1 MLIYAPIFN
10 CTPIIREHNMPSSM
24 TAFARQT
31 LESEWG
37 TAAWEIRSVNHRYLE
52 TNFRMPETVREIEM
66 ELRELA
72 RKHLQRGKVDC
83 SLQLKIAEESG
94 AIAINEELVTQCI
107 EACEQLATQMS
118 GPAQISPLDIL
129 RWPGALK
136 EAEVDRDALKS
147 ALTTL
152 FEDTLKQLAEGR
164 EREGEKLKA
173 LIEQRLEAISEEVS
187 KVRLQLPK
195 LLAAQKQKIT
205 DRLQEVTESLDSD
218 RLEQELVFLAQKAD
232 VDEELDRLDT
242 HLTEIHRVLKRKEP
256 IGRRLDFLMQE
267 LNREA
272 NTLASKSIA
281 SDTTQ
286 SSVELKVLIE
296 QMREQIQNIE

>member
-1 MLIYAPIFN
+1 
-10 CTPIIREHNMPSSM
+10 MPSSM

-31 LESEWG
+31 IECDWG
-37 TAAWEIRSVNHRYLE
+37 TAAWEIRSVNHRYLD
-52 TNFRMPETVREIEM
+52 TNFRMPETVRDIEM
-66 ELRELA
+66 GLRELT

-83 SLQLKIAEESG
+83 SLQLNIATG
-94 AIAINEELVTQCI
+94 AGKVAIDQELTEQFI
-107 EACEQLATQMS
+107 SACEQLAHQMEN
-118 GPAQISPLDIL
+118 PAPVSPLDIL
-129 RWPGALK
+129 KWPGALK
-136 EAEVDRDALKS
+136 EPEVDRDALKR

-152 FEDTLKQLAEGR
+152 FEDTLIQLQQGR
-164 EREGEKLKA
+164 DREGEKLKS
-173 LIEQRLEAISEEVS
+173 LIEQRLEAISSEVDA
-187 KVRLQLPK
+187 VRTKLPQ
-195 LLAAQKQKIT
+195 LLAAQKQKII
-205 DRLQEVTESLDSD
+205 DRLHEVSAGLDSD

-242 HLTEIHRVLKRKEP
+242 HLTEIRRVLTRKEP

-286 SSVELKVLIE
+286 SSV
-296 QMREQIQNIE
+296 

>member
-1 MLIYAPIFN
+1 
-10 CTPIIREHNMPSSM
+10 MPSSM

-31 LESEWG
+31 LESDWG
-37 TAAWEIRSVNHRYLE
+37 TATWEIRSVNHRYLE
-52 TNFRMPETVREIEM
+52 TNFRIPDTVREIEM

-83 SLQLKIAEESG
+83 SLQLKIVQEGG
-94 AIAINEELVTQCI
+94 AIAINDELVTQCI

-136 EAEVDRDALKS
+136 EAEVDRDELKN

-152 FEDTLKQLAEGR
+152 FEDTLKQLAEAR

-187 KVRLQLPK
+187 KVRLHLPK

-205 DRLQEVTESLDSD
+205 DRLLEVTESLDSD

-242 HLTEIHRVLKRKEP
+242 HLTEIHCVLKRKEP
-256 IGRRLDFLMQE
+256 IGRRLDFMMQE

-281 SDTTQ
+281 SDPTQ

>member
-1 MLIYAPIFN
+1 
-10 CTPIIREHNMPSSM
+10 MPSSM

-31 LESEWG
+31 LESDWG

-52 TNFRMPETVREIEM
+52 TNFRMPDTVREIEM

-72 RKHLQRGKVDC
+72 RKHLQRGKIDC
-83 SLQLKIAEESG
+83 SLQLNIAQGNG

-107 EACEQLATQMS
+107 EACEQLAMQMS

-136 EAEVDRDALKS
+136 EAEVDREALKD

-187 KVRLQLPK
+187 KVRLQLPQ

-205 DRLQEVTESLDSD
+205 DRLQEVSESLDSD

>member
-1 MLIYAPIFN
+1 
-10 CTPIIREHNMPSSM
+10 MPSSM

-31 LESEWG
+31 IECDWG

-52 TNFRMPETVREIEM
+52 TNFRMPETVRDLEM
-66 ELRELA
+66 ELRELT

-83 SLQLKIAEESG
+83 SLQLNIVAG
-94 AIAINEELVTQCI
+94 TGNVAVNQAVTQQYI
-107 EACEQLATQMS
+107 TACEQLAKQMHN
-118 GPAQISPLDIL
+118 PAPISPLDIL
-129 RWPGALK
+129 KWPGALQ
-136 EAEVDRDALKS
+136 EPEVDHEALKQ
-147 ALTTL
+147 ALMSL

-164 EREGEKLKA
+164 RREGEKLKT
-173 LIEQRLEAISEEVS
+173 LVEQRLDAISTEVRT
-187 KVRLQLPK
+187 VRTKLPE
-195 LLAAQKQKIT
+195 LLAAQKQKII
-205 DRLQEVTESLDSD
+205 DRLHDTGANLDAD

-242 HLTEIHRVLKRKEP
+242 HLSEIHRVLTQREP

-296 QMREQIQNIE
+296 QMREQIQNIK

>member
-1 MLIYAPIFN
+1 
-10 CTPIIREHNMPSSM
+10 MPSSM

-31 LESEWG
+31 LESDWG
-37 TAAWEIRSVNHRYLE
+37 TATWEIRSVNHRYLE
-52 TNFRMPETVREIEM
+52 TNFRIPDTVREIEM

-83 SLQLKIAEESG
+83 SLQLKIVQEGG
-94 AIAINEELVTQCI
+94 AIAINDELVTQCI

-118 GPAQISPLDIL
+118 SPAQISPLDIL

-136 EAEVDRDALKS
+136 EAEVDRDELKN

-152 FEDTLKQLAEGR
+152 FEDTLKQLAEAR
-164 EREGEKLKA
+164 KREGEKLKA

-187 KVRLQLPK
+187 KVRLHLPK

-205 DRLQEVTESLDSD
+205 DRLLEVTESLDSD

-242 HLTEIHRVLKRKEP
+242 HLTEIHCVLKRKEP
-256 IGRRLDFLMQE
+256 IGRRLDFMMQE

>member
-1 MLIYAPIFN
+1 
-10 CTPIIREHNMPSSM
+10 MPSSM

-31 LESEWG
+31 IECDWG

-52 TNFRMPETVREIEM
+52 TNFRMPETVRDTEM
-66 ELRELA
+66 GLRELA

-83 SLQLKIAEESG
+83 SLQLNIATKTGSVDVNQ
-94 AIAINEELVTQCI
+94 ALTDQYIS
-107 EACEQLATQMS
+107 ACEQLANQMEN
-118 GPAQISPLDIL
+118 PAPVSPLDIL
-129 RWPGALK
+129 KWPGALK
-136 EAEVDRDALKS
+136 EPEVDKDALKQ

-152 FEDTLKQLAEGR
+152 FEDTLIQLEEGR
-164 EREGEKLKA
+164 GREGEKLKA
-173 LIEQRLEAISEEVS
+173 LIEQRLDAITSEVDT
-187 KVRLQLPK
+187 VRTKLPQ
-195 LLAAQKQKIT
+195 LLAAQKQKII
-205 DRLQEVTESLDSD
+205 DRLHEVSADLNSD

-242 HLTEIHRVLKRKEP
+242 HLSEIRQVLNRREP

>member
-1 MLIYAPIFN
+1 
-10 CTPIIREHNMPSSM
+10 MPSSM

-31 LESEWG
+31 MESDWG

-52 TNFRMPETVREIEM
+52 TNFRIPDTVRDMEM
-66 ELRELA
+66 ELRDLA

-83 SLQLKIAEESG
+83 SLQLNIAQGSG
-94 AIAINEELVTQCI
+94 TITINDELVTQCI
-107 EACEQLATQMS
+107 DACELVATQMS

-136 EAEVDRDALKS
+136 EAEVDRDTLKD
-147 ALTTL
+147 ALTNL

-164 EREGEKLKA
+164 VREGEKLQV

-187 KVRLQLPK
+187 KVRLQLPQ

-205 DRLQEVTESLDSD
+205 DRLQEVSESLDSD

>member
-1 MLIYAPIFN
+1 
-10 CTPIIREHNMPSSM
+10 MPD
-24 TAFARQT
+24 
-31 LESEWG
+31 
-37 TAAWEIRSVNHRYLE
+37 
-52 TNFRMPETVREIEM
+52 TVRDIEM

-83 SLQLKIAEESG
+83 SLQLTIAQG
-94 AIAINEELVTQCI
+94 DGTIAVNEELAIQCI
-107 EACEQLATQMS
+107 AACEHLASKMS

-136 EAEVDRDALKS
+136 EAEVDKEALKT
-147 ALTTL
+147 ALTQL

-164 EREGEKLKA
+164 KREGEKLKE
-173 LIEQRLEAISEEVS
+173 LIEQRLNAIATEVS
-187 KVRLQLPK
+187 NVREQLPQ
-195 LLAAQKQKIT
+195 LLAAQKQKIM
-205 DRLQEVTESLDSD
+205 DRLQDVCESLDTD

-242 HLTEIHRVLKRKEP
+242 HLTEIRQVLKRKEP

-286 SSVELKVLIE
+286 SSIELKVLIE

>member
-1 MLIYAPIFN
+1 
-10 CTPIIREHNMPSSM
+10 MPSSM

-31 LESEWG
+31 IECDWG
-37 TAAWEIRSVNHRYLE
+37 TAAWEVRSVNHRYLE

-66 ELRELA
+66 TLRELA

-83 SLQLKIAEESG
+83 SLQLHIAQGTGS
-94 AIAINEELVTQCI
+94 IAVNDELVSQCI
-107 EACEQLATQMS
+107 AACEQLATQMS

-136 EAEVDRDALKS
+136 EAEVDQDALKKT
-147 ALTTL
+147 LVTL
-152 FEDTLKQLAEGR
+152 FEDALKQLEDGR
-164 EREGEKLKA
+164 RREGEKLQL
-173 LIEQRLEAISEEVS
+173 LIEQRLDAISAEVG
-187 KVRLQLPK
+187 KVRQQLPL
-195 LLAAQKQKIT
+195 LLAAQKQKII
-205 DRLQEVTESLDSD
+205 DRLHEITDNLDSE

-242 HLTEIHRVLKRKEP
+242 HLTEIRRVLKRKEP

>member
-1 MLIYAPIFN
+1 
-10 CTPIIREHNMPSSM
+10 MPSSM

-31 LESEWG
+31 IECDWG

-66 ELRELA
+66 VLRELA

-83 SLQLKIAEESG
+83 SLQLNIALGSG
-94 AIAINEELVTQCI
+94 KVAVNYELTTQYIA
-107 EACEQLATQMS
+107 ACEQLAAQMDN
-118 GPAQISPLDIL
+118 PAKVSPLEIL

-136 EAEVDRDALKS
+136 EPEVDRDALKQ

-152 FEDTLKQLAEGR
+152 FEGTLIQLEEGR
-164 EREGEKLKA
+164 SREGEKLKA
-173 LIEQRLEAISEEVS
+173 LIEKRLDAITSEVEA
-187 KVRLQLPK
+187 VRVKLPQL
-195 LLAAQKQKIT
+195 LEAQKQKIIN
-205 DRLQEVTESLDSD
+205 RLHEVTADLDSD

-232 VDEELDRLDT
+232 VDEELDRIDT
-242 HLTEIHRVLKRKEP
+242 HLSEIRRVLKRSEP

>member
-1 MLIYAPIFN
+1 
-10 CTPIIREHNMPSSM
+10 MPSSM

-31 LESEWG
+31 MESDWG

-52 TNFRMPETVREIEM
+52 TNFRIPDTVRDMEM
-66 ELRELA
+66 ELRDLA

-83 SLQLKIAEESG
+83 SLQLNIAQG
-94 AIAINEELVTQCI
+94 NGTITINDELVTQCI
-107 EACEQLATQMS
+107 EACELVATQMS

-136 EAEVDRDALKS
+136 EAEVDRDTLKD
-147 ALTTL
+147 ALTNL

-164 EREGEKLKA
+164 EREGEKLQV

-187 KVRLQLPK
+187 KVRLQLPQ

-205 DRLQEVTESLDSD
+205 DRLQEVSESLDSD

>member
-1 MLIYAPIFN
+1 
-10 CTPIIREHNMPSSM
+10 MPSSM

-31 LESEWG
+31 IECDWG

-52 TNFRMPETVREIEM
+52 TNFRMPETVRDIEM
-66 ELRELA
+66 GLRELA

-83 SLQLKIAEESG
+83 SLQLNIAKETG
-94 AIAINEELVTQCI
+94 KVAVNQELTDQYI
-107 EACEQLATQMS
+107 SACKQLANQMEN
-118 GPAQISPLDIL
+118 PAPVSPLDIL
-129 RWPGALK
+129 KWPGALK
-136 EAEVDRDALKS
+136 EPEVDRDALKQ
-147 ALTTL
+147 ALTIL
-152 FEDTLKQLAEGR
+152 FEDTLIQLEEGR
-164 EREGEKLKA
+164 SREGEKLKA
-173 LIEQRLEAISEEVS
+173 LIEQRLDAITSEVDT
-187 KVRLQLPK
+187 VRTKLPQ
-195 LLAAQKQKIT
+195 LLAAQKQKII
-205 DRLQEVTESLDSD
+205 DRLHEVSTDLNSD

-242 HLTEIHRVLKRKEP
+242 HLGEIRRVLSRREP

-286 SSVELKVLIE
+286 S
-296 QMREQIQNIE
+296 

>member
-1 MLIYAPIFN
+1 
-10 CTPIIREHNMPSSM
+10 MPSSM

-31 LESEWG
+31 IECDWG

-52 TNFRMPETVREIEM
+52 TNFRMPETVRDIEM
-66 ELRELA
+66 GLRELT
-72 RKHLQRGKVDC
+72 RKHLQRGKLDC
-83 SLQLKIAEESG
+83 SLQLNIVKETGTIDVNHALTDQYIS
-94 AIAINEELVTQCI
+94 
-107 EACEQLATQMS
+107 ACERLANQMEN
-118 GPAQISPLDIL
+118 PAPVSPLDIL
-129 RWPGALK
+129 KWPGALK
-136 EAEVDRDALKS
+136 EPEVDTDALKK

-152 FEDTLKQLAEGR
+152 FRDTLIQLEEGR
-164 EREGEKLKA
+164 SREGEKLKV
-173 LIEQRLEAISEEVS
+173 LIEQRLDAITSEVDT
-187 KVRLQLPK
+187 VRTKLPQL
-195 LLAAQKQKIT
+195 LVAQKQKII
-205 DRLQEVTESLDSD
+205 DRLHEVSADLNSD

-242 HLTEIHRVLKRKEP
+242 HLSEIRQVLNRREP

>member
-1 MLIYAPIFN
+1 
-10 CTPIIREHNMPSSM
+10 MPSSM

-31 LESEWG
+31 IECDWG
-37 TAAWEIRSVNHRYLE
+37 TATWEIRSVNHRYLE

-66 ELRELA
+66 TLRELA
-72 RKHLQRGKVDC
+72 RKHLQRGKVDF
-83 SLQLKIAEESG
+83 SLQLNIVQSTG
-94 AIAINEELVTQCI
+94 SIAINDELVTQCI
-107 EACEQLATQMS
+107 SACERLAQQMDN
-118 GPAQISPLDIL
+118 PAQISPLDIL

-136 EAEVDRDALKS
+136 EADVDRDALKQ
-147 ALTTL
+147 TIVEL
-152 FEDTLKQLAEGR
+152 FKGALKQLKEGR
-164 EREGEKLKA
+164 QREGEKLQL
-173 LIEQRLEAISEEVS
+173 LIEQRLKSIAAEVA
-187 KVRLQLPK
+187 KVRDHLP
-195 LLAAQKQKIT
+195 LLLSAQKQKII
-205 DRLQEVTESLDSD
+205 DRLHDVSDNLDSE

-242 HLTEIHRVLKRKEP
+242 HLTEIRWVLKRKEP

-272 NTLASKSIA
+272 NTLGSKSIA
-281 SDTTQ
+281 SDTTK

>member
-1 MLIYAPIFN
+1 
-10 CTPIIREHNMPSSM
+10 MPSSM

-31 LESEWG
+31 IECDWG

-66 ELRELA
+66 TLRELA

-83 SLQLKIAEESG
+83 SLQLNVAQGSG
-94 AIAINEELVTQCI
+94 NIAINDELVTQCI
-107 EACEQLATQMS
+107 SACEHLAQKM
-118 GPAQISPLDIL
+118 GNPAQISPLDIL

-136 EAEVDRDALKS
+136 EAEVDRDALKQTLAS
-147 ALTTL
+147 L
-152 FEDTLKQLAEGR
+152 FEETLKQLKEGR
-164 EREGEKLKA
+164 QREGEKLQL
-173 LIEQRLEAISEEVS
+173 LIEQRLDAIAEEVD
-187 KVRLQLPK
+187 KVRQQLPL
-195 LLAAQKQKIT
+195 LLAAQKQKII
-205 DRLQEVTESLDSD
+205 DRLHEISDSLDSE

-232 VDEELDRLDT
+232 VDEELDRIDT
-242 HLTEIHRVLKRKEP
+242 HLTEIRRVLKRKEP

>member
-1 MLIYAPIFN
+1 
-10 CTPIIREHNMPSSM
+10 MPSSM

-31 LESEWG
+31 IECDWG

-52 TNFRMPETVREIEM
+52 TNFRMPETVRDIEM
-66 ELRELA
+66 GLRELA

-83 SLQLKIAEESG
+83 SLQLNIATKTG
-94 AIAINEELVTQCI
+94 AVDVNQALTDQYISV
-107 EACEQLATQMS
+107 CEQLANQMEN
-118 GPAQISPLDIL
+118 PAPVSPVDIL
-129 RWPGALK
+129 KWPGALK
-136 EAEVDRDALKS
+136 EPEVDKDALKQ

-152 FEDTLKQLAEGR
+152 FEDTLIQLEEGR
-164 EREGEKLKA
+164 GREGEKLKA
-173 LIEQRLEAISEEVS
+173 LIAQRLDAITSEVDT
-187 KVRLQLPK
+187 VRTKLPQ
-195 LLAAQKQKIT
+195 LLAAQKQKII
-205 DRLQEVTESLDSD
+205 DRLHEVSADLNSD

-242 HLTEIHRVLKRKEP
+242 HLSEIRQVLNRREP